1 MLMADFD
8 PRAIEKGID
17 EGRGISG
24 LLASRKVK
32 LWDAYAAQWEAKIGR
47 TGGGPIEAFM
57 SYFAEAYDHDG
68 G

>member
-1 MLMADFD
+1 
-8 PRAIEKGID
+8 
-17 EGRGISG
+17 
-24 LLASRKVK
+24 VK